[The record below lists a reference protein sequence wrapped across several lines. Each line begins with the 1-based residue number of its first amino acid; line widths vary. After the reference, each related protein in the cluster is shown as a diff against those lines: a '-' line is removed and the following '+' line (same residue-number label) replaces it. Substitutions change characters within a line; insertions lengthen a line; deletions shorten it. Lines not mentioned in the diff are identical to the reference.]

1 MSELRKANTDLAYF
15 LTLTVVGWIDIF
27 TRNRYNEI
35 IINSLKY
42 CQFNKGLDIF
52 AYVIMPSHLHLVARN
67 LEEKL
72 NMVIRDFKRHTAN
85 QIIRTVESETGESRK
100 DWLLH
105 LFKYH
110 AKYKKQNTKYQFW
123 QKTNHP
129 IELKTSAVIDQ
140 KIEYIH
146 NNPVKAGLVLKPE
159 CWQYS
164 SANQLNNI
172 DVLLP

>member
-72 NMVIRDFKRHTAN
+72 NMVIRDF
-85 QIIRTVESETGESRK
+85 
-100 DWLLH
+100 
-105 LFKYH
+105 
-110 AKYKKQNTKYQFW
+110 
-123 QKTNHP
+123 
-129 IELKTSAVIDQ
+129 
-140 KIEYIH
+140 
-146 NNPVKAGLVLKPE
+146 
-159 CWQYS
+159 
-164 SANQLNNI
+164 
-172 DVLLP
+172 

>member
-1 MSELRKANTDLAYF
+1 
-15 LTLTVVGWIDIF
+15 
-27 TRNRYNEI
+27 
-35 IINSLKY
+35 
-42 CQFNKGLDIF
+42 
-52 AYVIMPSHLHLVARN
+52 
-67 LEEKL
+67 
-72 NMVIRDFKRHTAN
+72 MVIRDFKRHTAN